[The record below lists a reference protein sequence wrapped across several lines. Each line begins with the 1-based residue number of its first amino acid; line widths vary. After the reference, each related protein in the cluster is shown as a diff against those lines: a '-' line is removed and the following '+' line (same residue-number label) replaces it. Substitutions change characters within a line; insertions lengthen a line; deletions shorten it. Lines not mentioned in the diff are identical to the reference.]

1 MSGDYTMT
9 VGDLFLVTIKYTK
22 QAETGEFKRVSEP
35 FLIKAVTF
43 GDAETRV
50 FKYLDEKKVIG
61 DIYVTAMKRDNFNEI
76 ILNDS
81 GTFFKIGVAYLSTDD
96 KKIKAN
102 FLVEADKIEEANA
115 ILTDYLKNNNYHS
128 FEIVNASLSQIV
140 AVVNK

>member
-1 MSGDYTMT
+1 
-9 VGDLFLVTIKYTK
+9 
-22 QAETGEFKRVSEP
+22 
-35 FLIKAVTF
+35 
-43 GDAETRV
+43 
-50 FKYLDEKKVIG
+50 
-61 DIYVTAMKRDNFNEI
+61 MKRDNFNEI

-128 FEIVNASLSQIV
+128 FEIVNASLSPIV